1 MKKFIGDKAFYKMVL
16 LVAVPIMVQNGI
28 TNFVNLLDNIMVG
41 QVGTNQMSGV
51 AIVNQLITVFN
62 LCIFGGVSGVGIFTA
77 QYYGSGDEEGVRHT
91 LRLKLMVVAV
101 LVGIWFLV
109 FGIFGDDLIRMFLKG
124 DAQGNDA
131 ALTFEY
137 AREYLHIMMGCLIPF
152 ALTQTY
158 SGTLRETGETI
169 VPMKAGIVAFFCKSA
184 VRLQFDLWKIRI
196 SGTWGTRSS
205 DSNRDRTNR
214 RSGGCHG
221 VGAQSYGRK
230 TVYTR
235 CVPFFPC
242 ADGFSKGSYQ
252 KGTPLLLNET
262 LWAGG
267 MAMLVRCYSSRGL
280 VVVAGINIATTLSNM
295 FSIVYIAMGSAIG
308 IILGQ
313 LLGAGK
319 MEEAVDT
326 DRKLIFFSVASC
338 LGVAI
343 LMIIVSPFFPQI
355 YNTSDD
361 VKYIAAWIIRVL
373 AVCMPLNA
381 FMNSTYFYSAFRRK
395 DDRYLFIRQLLYL
408 GCRHSG
414 SYFAHQLYRLEC
426 DPCIFLSADDGNCKM
441 YHRLCAGKKGVWLNN
456 MTIKA
461 ANS

>member
-1 MKKFIGDKAFYKMVL
+1 
-16 LVAVPIMVQNGI
+16 
-28 TNFVNLLDNIMVG
+28 
-41 QVGTNQMSGV
+41 
-51 AIVNQLITVFN
+51 
-62 LCIFGGVSGVGIFTA
+62 
-77 QYYGSGDEEGVRHT
+77 
-91 LRLKLMVVAV
+91 
-101 LVGIWFLV
+101 
-109 FGIFGDDLIRMFLKG
+109 
-124 DAQGNDA
+124 
-131 ALTFEY
+131 
-137 AREYLHIMMGCLIPF
+137 
-152 ALTQTY
+152 
-158 SGTLRETGETI
+158 
-169 VPMKAGIVAFFCKSA
+169 
-184 VRLQFDLWKIRI
+184 
-196 SGTWGTRSS
+196 
-205 DSNRDRTNR
+205 
-214 RSGGCHG
+214 
-221 VGAQSYGRK
+221 
-230 TVYTR
+230 
-235 CVPFFPC
+235 
-242 ADGFSKGSYQ
+242 
-252 KGTPLLLNET
+252 
-262 LWAGG
+262 
-267 MAMLVRCYSSRGL
+267 
-280 VVVAGINIATTLSNM
+280 
-295 FSIVYIAMGSAIG
+295 
-308 IILGQ
+308 
-313 LLGAGK
+313 